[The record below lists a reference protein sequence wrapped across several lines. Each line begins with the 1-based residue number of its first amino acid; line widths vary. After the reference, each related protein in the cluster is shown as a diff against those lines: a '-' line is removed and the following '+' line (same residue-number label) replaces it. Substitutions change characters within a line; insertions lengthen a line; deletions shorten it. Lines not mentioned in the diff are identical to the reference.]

1 MHNFEDEDMK
11 IVGNSSDEQT
21 TSYGDIAAVA
31 FKLQLESGNIEKAK
45 HLGTLLADK
54 ISSSPFIDKVSKHKM
69 ILIRFCVTNFI
80 TVLLQDETL
89 THIAVDHFE
98 GAVAEKFGI
107 NADDDMVSEMYTVFL
122 IASREKINVA
132 QHIAQ
137 TYSRFC
143 TSKGDA
149 IADALAIY
157 DFCGE
162 TVSSAI
168 KSLNF
173 VDVRSI

>member
-1 MHNFEDEDMK
+1 MHSFEDEDMK
-11 IVGNSSDEQT
+11 IAGTTAESEN

-45 HLGTLLADK
+45 HLGVIVAEK
-54 ISSSPFIDKVSKHKM
+54 IAVSPFVEKVSKQKM

-80 TVLLQDETL
+80 SVMLHDETL
-89 THIAVDHFE
+89 THIAVDGFE
-98 GAVAEKFGI
+98 SIVTEKFGI
-107 NADDDMVSEMYTVFL
+107 SADDDMVSEMYTVFL

-143 TSKGDA
+143 TSKDDA
-149 IADALAIY
+149 IADALKIY
-157 DFCGE
+157 DFCGNV
-162 TVSSAI
+162 VSSTI
-168 KSLNF
+168 KALNF
-173 VDVRSI
+173 VDIRSV

>member
-1 MHNFEDEDMK
+1 MRSFEDEDMK
-11 IVGNSSDEQT
+11 IAGATAEEEN

-45 HLGTLLADK
+45 HLGTIVADK
-54 ISSSPFIDKVSKHKM
+54 IASAPFIDKVSKQKM

-80 TVLLQDETL
+80 SIMLCDETL
-89 THIAVDHFE
+89 THIAVDGFE
-98 GAVAEKFGI
+98 SIVAEKFGI
-107 NADDDMVSEMYTVFL
+107 SADDDMVSEMYTVFL

-143 TSKGDA
+143 TSKDDA
-149 IADALAIY
+149 IADALGIY
-157 DFCGE
+157 DFCGDA
-162 TVSSAI
+162 VSSAI
-168 KSLNF
+168 KALNF
-173 VDVRSI
+173 VDIRSV

>member
-11 IVGNSSDEQT
+11 IVGNNTDEET
-21 TSYGDIAAVA
+21 ASYGDIAAVA

-45 HLGTLLADK
+45 HLGTLVAEK
-54 ISSSPFIDKVSKHKM
+54 TSSAPFIDGASKQKL
-69 ILIRFCVTNFI
+69 ILIRFCMTNFI
-80 TVLLQDETL
+80 SVMLQDETL
-89 THIAVDHFE
+89 THIAVDAFE
-98 GAVAEKFGI
+98 EVISEKFGI
-107 NADDDMVSEMYTVFL
+107 NADDDVVSEMYTVFL

-149 IADALAIY
+149 ITDALSIY

-162 TVSSAI
+162 AVASAI
-168 KSLNF
+168 KALNF
-173 VDVRSI
+173 VEIRSV

>member
-1 MHNFEDEDMK
+1 MRSFEDEDMK
-11 IVGNSSDEQT
+11 IAGVTAEEEN

-45 HLGTLLADK
+45 HLGTIVADK
-54 ISSSPFIDKVSKHKM
+54 IASAPFIDKVSKQKM

-80 TVLLQDETL
+80 SIMLRDETL
-89 THIAVDHFE
+89 THIAVDGFE
-98 GAVAEKFGI
+98 SIVAEKFGI
-107 NADDDMVSEMYTVFL
+107 SADDDMVSEMYTVFL

-143 TSKGDA
+143 TSKDDA
-149 IADALAIY
+149 IADALGIY
-157 DFCGE
+157 DFCGDA
-162 TVSSAI
+162 VSSAI
-168 KSLNF
+168 KALNF
-173 VDVRSI
+173 VDIRSV

>member
-11 IVGNSSDEQT
+11 IVGNDAENQT
-21 TSYGDIAAVA
+21 KSYGDIAAVA
-31 FKLQLESGNIEKAK
+31 FKLQLENGNIEKAK

-54 ISSSPFIDKVSKHKM
+54 IASAPFIDNVSKQKM

-80 TVLLQDETL
+80 TILLQDETL
-89 THIAVDHFE
+89 THIAVDEFE

-149 IADALAIY
+149 IADALGIY

-162 TVSSAI
+162 TVSSTI
-168 KSLNF
+168 KGLNF
-173 VDVRSI
+173 VDTRSI

>member
-1 MHNFEDEDMK
+1 MHNFDDDDMK
-11 IVGNSSDEQT
+11 IVGTKEQSS
-21 TSYGDIAAVA
+21 SYGDIAAVA

-45 HLGTLLADK
+45 HLGLLLAE
-54 ISSSPFIDKVSKHKM
+54 KVSFADFSANVSKQKM

-80 TVLLQDETL
+80 TILLQDETL
-89 THIAVDHFE
+89 THIAVDNFE
-98 GAVAEKFGI
+98 AVVSEKFNI
-107 NADDDMVSEMYTVFL
+107 NADDDMVSEMYSVFL

-143 TSKGDA
+143 VSKNDA
-149 IADALAIY
+149 IADAIEIY
-157 DFCGE
+157 NFCNE
-162 TVSSAI
+162 AVSATI

-173 VDVRSI
+173 VDVRSV

>member
-1 MHNFEDEDMK
+1 MRSFEDEDMK
-11 IVGNSSDEQT
+11 IAGATAEEEN

-45 HLGTLLADK
+45 HLGTIVADK
-54 ISSSPFIDKVSKHKM
+54 IASAPFIDKVSKQKM

-80 TVLLQDETL
+80 SIMLRDETL
-89 THIAVDHFE
+89 THIAVDGFE
-98 GAVAEKFGI
+98 SIVAEKFGI
-107 NADDDMVSEMYTVFL
+107 SADDDMVSEMYTVFL

-143 TSKGDA
+143 TSKDDA
-149 IADALAIY
+149 IADALGIY
-157 DFCGE
+157 DFCGDA
-162 TVSSAI
+162 VSSAI
-168 KSLNF
+168 KALNF
-173 VDVRSI
+173 VDILSV